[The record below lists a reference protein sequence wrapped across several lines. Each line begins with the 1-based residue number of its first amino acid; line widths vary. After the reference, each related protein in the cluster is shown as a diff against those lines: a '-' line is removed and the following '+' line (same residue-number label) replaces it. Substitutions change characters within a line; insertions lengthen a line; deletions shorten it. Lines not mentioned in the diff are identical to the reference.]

1 MEHRCTQRYSGD
13 LQIVIYKHNV
23 PIAIGRIKNGS
34 RVGGFVETDFA
45 DIECE
50 HQLRL
55 EVLGNKQFG
64 AKQQLLRMEA
74 IVIHKTTRGFGVEL
88 DMDNREQADL
98 FIEMLRGTQQFRPSA
113 AKHSFANVANG

>member
-13 LQIVIYKHNV
+13 LQIIIYKHNL

-45 DIECE
+45 DIDCE

-55 EVLGNKQFG
+55 EIQSGKQYG
-64 AKQQLLRMEA
+64 SKQQSLRMEA
-74 IVIHKTTRGFGVEL
+74 IVIHKTKRGFGVEL
-88 DMDNREQADL
+88 DMDSREQADT
-98 FIEMLRGTQQFRPSA
+98 FIEMLRGTQFRPHA
-113 AKHSFANVANG
+113 NKQEFAIVANG